1 MAVSTVQRRIVSLTL
16 FAAGLSAVAAPLA
29 ARADEIIVGAPVQV
43 QSARMV
49 VAEPVALR
57 TGEVVVAPN
66 APPPVRYE
74 VVPATRV
81 GYVWERGHW
90 RWDHGRYVWIGGHWE
105 ALGKLQFDYLVANGL
120 KPGHRLLDIGCGTL
134 RGGRH
139 FIRYLA
145 PGGYTGIDISNG
157 RSRAAGNW
165 SRPRDWATASRH

>member
-105 ALGKLQFDYLVANGL
+105 AERVGMHWV
-120 KPGHRLLDIGCGTL
+120 PGHWDQ
-134 RGGRH
+134 RG
-139 FIRYLA
+139 
-145 PGGYTGIDISNG
+145 P
-157 RSRAAGNW
+157 NW
-165 SRPRDWATASRH
+165 FWTRGHWA